1 MVSEISLNSWL
12 RRYWLG
18 LTAVLAVISL
28 TVQGFILTGL
38 TRRTEQNIRENVHI
52 VQEDIESTLDGVDSF
67 IYESLYGGGRAA
79 VPPRFRILGSE
90 TDPAE
95 LSSTRIEVMLSLQSL
110 ISWSDM
116 IESIFVCTPR
126 DGEVFTLE
134 AGKDGSYP
142 ARRELKTY
150 FTGKILAGELRE
162 LDRYMVFEGDSG
174 THLLRIMRIDSSY
187 IVVCVSSEKLLR
199 TLQYANLNGTGM
211 AFVSSDGRII
221 ADTGARLPSPLDE
234 STEGEYIRA
243 GGEICLQ
250 TGYVSERSGWYFGI
264 LTPRRTIMGNLA
276 GYYAAS
282 LLLVLALMA
291 ALPLLFKRLNRKVGK
306 PINAIAG
313 SMEEVAGGDLDI
325 SIATDSRI
333 LELGTLTRS
342 FNHMVSEIK
351 QLKIEKYESELR
363 VQKATMQY
371 LQLQIKPHFYA
382 NMFNIIYS
390 LAQRQDYE
398 AIQKVSAAVV
408 SYSRYMFRDA
418 SEMVELW
425 RELEHVRGYIE
436 ISRIRYGSDIRC
448 EIHSSEELRGAL
460 VPPFVIEGFVE
471 NSVKYASVPGR
482 PFLVTVNVKLQD
494 NGETLILEI
503 RDNGTGY
510 SEKVL
515 ASDWRNHEI
524 DGGHIGLTNIYNR
537 LKIVYGDRADMEIR
551 NENGAVTTVRIPY
564 ISDDLDMDDDDI

>member
-1 MVSEISLNSWL
+1 MASEISLNSWL
-12 RRYWLG
+12 RKYWLG

-28 TVQGFILTGL
+28 TAQVFILAGL
-38 TRRTEQNIRENVHI
+38 TRRAEQNIRENVHI
-52 VQEDIESTLDGVDSF
+52 VQEDIESALDGVDSF
-67 IYESLYGGGRAA
+67 IYESLYGGETA
-79 VPPRFRILGSE
+79 VVPSRFRILGSE

-95 LSSTRIEVMLSLQSL
+95 LSQARIEVMTSLQSL
-110 ISWSDM
+110 VSWSDM
-116 IESIFVCTPR
+116 IESIVVCTPR

-134 AGKDGSYP
+134 AGKDGSFP
-142 ARRELKTY
+142 VRRELKTY
-150 FTGKILAGELRE
+150 FGEKILADELYGI
-162 LDRYMVFEGDSG
+162 DRYMVFEGDSG

-187 IVVCVSSEKLLR
+187 IVVCVSSGKLLK
-199 TLQYANLNGTGM
+199 TLQYANPNGSDM
-211 AFVSSDGRII
+211 AFVSSGGRIL
-221 ADTGARLPSPLDE
+221 AGSGLTGPLGPE
-234 STEGEYIRA
+234 TEGKYIRV
-243 GGEICLQ
+243 GGRLCLQ
-250 TGYVSERSGWYFGI
+250 TGYISDRSGWYFGI
-264 LTPRRTIMGNLA
+264 LTPRRTIIGNMA
-276 GYYAAS
+276 AYYAVSALLILS
-282 LLLVLALMA
+282 LMV
-291 ALPLLFKRLNRKVGK
+291 ALPLMFKRLNAKVGR

-342 FNHMVSEIK
+342 FNHMVSQIK

-390 LAQRQDYE
+390 LAQRQDYD
-398 AIQKVSAAVV
+398 AIQKVSTAVV
-408 SYSRYMFRDA
+408 AYSRYMFRDA

-448 EIHSSEELRGAL
+448 EINSPEKLRGAL

-471 NSVKYASVPGR
+471 NSVKYASVPGK
-482 PFLVTVNVKLQD
+482 PFLASVNVSLD
-494 NGETLILEI
+494 GDGETLVIEI
-503 RDNGTGY
+503 RDNGMGY
-510 SEKVL
+510 SENVL
-515 ASDWRNHEI
+515 SSDWRNHEI

-551 NENGAVTTVRIPY
+551 SENGAVTTVCIPY
-564 ISDDLDMDDDDI
+564 ISDDVELDDEDI